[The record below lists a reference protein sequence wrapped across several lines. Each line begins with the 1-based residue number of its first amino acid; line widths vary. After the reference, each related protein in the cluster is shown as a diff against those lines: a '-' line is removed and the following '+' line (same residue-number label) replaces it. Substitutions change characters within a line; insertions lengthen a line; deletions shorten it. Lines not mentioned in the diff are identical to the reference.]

1 MNKSSH
7 EFIRRSSLLD
17 ELKSRKLQAYNH
29 SQNLR
34 KNEIG
39 QVNTILFTKIYKS
52 KLNEKEDLDQSL
64 GEIQQKL

>member
-1 MNKSSH
+1 M
-7 EFIRRSSLLD
+7 RRSSLLD

-39 QVNTILFTKIYKS
+39 HVNTILFTKIYKS
-52 KLNEKEDLDQSL
+52 KLNEKEELDHSF
-64 GEIQQKL
+64 EDIQQRL